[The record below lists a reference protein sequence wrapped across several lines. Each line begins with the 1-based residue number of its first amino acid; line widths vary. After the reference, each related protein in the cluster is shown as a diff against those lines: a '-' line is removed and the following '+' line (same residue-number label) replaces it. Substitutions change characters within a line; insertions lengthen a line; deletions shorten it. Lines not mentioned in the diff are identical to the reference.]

1 MINSNQRKVL
11 IVGIIAIV
19 VMGIFPPWT
28 YTFKYESTYSEV
40 PAGYSLIVNPP
51 APREEGYVH
60 GVKLDISRLII
71 QWLIVSAS
79 TGLGLFLL
87 SNKKGKAS

>member
-1 MINSNQRKVL
+1 MLNSNQRKVL

-40 PAGYSLIVNPP
+40 PAGYSLILIPP
-51 APREEGYVH
+51 APRNTSYVH
-60 GVKLDISRLII
+60 GVKLDISKLII
-71 QWLIVSAS
+71 QWLIITAS
-79 TGLGLFLL
+79 TGLGIFLL
-87 SNKKGKAS
+87 SNKKDKVS